1 MKIAVICNADSLAI
15 PSLSSLKEKGLLA
28 SVAIPERSKA
38 YLYNQISPLIGA
50 EEDLVII
57 PEEGHSGCLK
67 EWLEKY
73 RADMVWV
80 FGCPWKIPHNLL
92 SIPSRGFINF
102 HFGLMPDYR
111 GADPIFWQINNR
123 EKKCGLVV
131 HRMTEVIDHGPII
144 WKEETDAVPGENYA
158 MHCIRM
164 GLMAAQLQDSL
175 LKELAENNKLGV
187 QQDGGKSL
195 YLKRPGTKELTIN
208 WKEQTSEE
216 IIALINACNPKYGG
230 ASTSLRGMELRV
242 LEADVIT
249 VNGSVEAA
257 AGTIVHADAVYGLVV
272 ACNDKKFV
280 RLNVIHIR
288 EGYVSGIRLFGLGAR
303 AGELFN

>member
-1 MKIAVICNADSLAI
+1 MRIAVICNADSLAI
-15 PSLSSLKEKGLLA
+15 PSLRSLKEKGLLA

-38 YLYNQISPLIGA
+38 YLYSQILPLTGA
-50 EEDLVII
+50 EGDLVTI

-73 RADMVWV
+73 NADAVWV
-80 FGCPWKIPHNLL
+80 FGCPWKIPQDLL
-92 SIPSRGFINF
+92 SIPDRGFINF

-111 GADPIFWQINNR
+111 GADPIFWQIHNR

-131 HRMTEVIDHGPII
+131 HRMTEVVDHGPIV
-144 WKEETDAVPGENYA
+144 WKEEVEAVPGENYA

-175 LKELAENNKLGV
+175 LKEVAENKNRAV
-187 QQDGGKSL
+187 QQEVGRSL

-208 WKEQTSEE
+208 WKKQSSDE

-242 LEADVIT
+242 LEADVIS
-249 VNGSVEAA
+249 VNGSVEAS

-288 EGYVSGIRLFGLGAR
+288 EGYVSGIRLFNLGAR
-303 AGELFN
+303 AGEFFN